1 MWRTVVIYG
10 AILAAGAFGLQWLE
24 YRMLVHTH
32 PMEMYLGAV
41 AVAFMALGAWV
52 ALKLR
57 RRSDPEPFDFNRQ
70 AQESLGLSEREL
82 EVLALIASGQTN
94 KEIARRLEVSPN
106 TVKTHVGNLFE
117 KLGALRRTEAVLKA
131 RELGLIR

>member
-1 MWRTVVIYG
+1 MWRTVLIYG
-10 AILAAGAFGLQWLE
+10 AVLAAGAFGLQWLE

-32 PMEMYLGAV
+32 PMEMYLAVV

-52 ALKLR
+52 ALKLSR
-57 RRSDPEPFDFNRQ
+57 RPDPEPFDFNRQ

-82 EVLALIASGQTN
+82 EVLALIATGQTN
-94 KEIARRLEVSPN
+94 KEIARRLEVTPN

-117 KLGALRRTEAVLKA
+117 KLGAQRRTEAVLKA
-131 RELGLIR
+131 RELRLIR

>member
-1 MWRTVVIYG
+1 MWRTVLIYG
-10 AILAAGAFGLQWLE
+10 AVLAAGAFGLQWLE

-32 PMEMYLGAV
+32 PREMYLGIV

-52 ALKLR
+52 SVKLIR
-57 RRSDPEPFDFNRQ
+57 RPDPAPYEFNRQ

-106 TVKTHVGNLFE
+106 TVKTHIGNLFE
-117 KLGALRRTEAVLKA
+117 KLGAQRRTEAVLKA